1 MPSPRPR
8 RRRLGALAIVL
19 ALLTLAAVV
28 PALAGAVTA
37 TIEGSPLRIFVYGGS
52 NLQANLEN
60 APTNVF
66 YSPDDAIGDAGLFFR
81 FHDDIAD
88 SGIAAGNVAGP
99 QTRAGITP
107 DIDYTAISQ
116 TPVTGTGS
124 AASPFQVVS
133 VYKVADVLEITQTVK
148 YVNGETTF
156 RVSYA
161 VKNLSASAVRFRA
174 SHAADLYL
182 DGSDLGTGF
191 LDAGPPRIVGGQ
203 SETTGRSGG
212 IQEVTPWSHFQAAE
226 YSQIWSIIHN
236 GTGFDDTV
244 VDSEVDNGVGV
255 EWNDYDTTGLPAG
268 ATGTYELVWRFGVAG
283 LGIQPSTATRPVGTS
298 HLVGISAIGPTG
310 QPLGNKTVRYTITG
324 PHAATG
330 TLTTSDAGQATHTW
344 LGTTAGQDVFS
355 AYVDLNGNGIREA
368 NEPQGSATVD
378 WVPGAAP
385 PPSDRDGDGVPDAAD
400 ACPDLLG
407 ATGSGCPPA
416 TGSLGGG
423 SRSLSSALQ
432 RLGVSG
438 LLANGGA
445 SFSYTAP
452 APGQLVGSGTGNV
465 NSRGVAT
472 KKVVLLAGKKTFSA
486 AGKGKVKLKLTKA
499 GRKAL
504 KRAKKARLT
513 VTLAFTDVG
522 NTKYTKTLKVTLKK
536 KKRGHRH

>member
-8 RRRLGALAIVL
+8 RRRLGALAVVIT
-19 ALLTLAAVV
+19 LLTLASVV
-28 PALAGAVTA
+28 PAIAGAVTA

-66 YSPDDAIGDAGLFFR
+66 YSPNDAIGDAGLFFR
-81 FHDDIAD
+81 FHDAIPA
-88 SGIAAGNVAGP
+88 SGIGAGDVAGP
-99 QTRAGITP
+99 QTQAGIAP
-107 DIDYTAISQ
+107 DIDYTPFSQ
-116 TPVTGTGS
+116 TGVTGTGS
-124 AASPFQVVS
+124 AASPYQVVS

-156 RVSYA
+156 RVGYV
-161 VKNLSASAVRFRA
+161 VKNLTGSAVRFRA

-182 DGSDLGTGF
+182 EGSDLGTGF

-226 YSQIWSIIHN
+226 YGQIWSIIN
-236 GTGFDDTV
+236 SGTGFDDTV

-268 ATGTYELVWRFGVAG
+268 QTAAYELVWRFGVAG

-310 QPLGNKTVRYTITG
+310 QPLANKTIRWTITG
-324 PHAATG
+324 QHPASG
-330 TLTTSDAGQATHTW
+330 TLTTSAAGQASYTW
-344 LGTTAGQDVFS
+344 LGTKAGQDTFT
-355 AYVDLNGNGIREA
+355 AYVDLNGNSTRET
-368 NEPQGSATVD
+368 NEPQGSGTVD
-378 WVPGAAP
+378 WVPGAP
-385 PPSDRDGDGVPDAAD
+385 PPPPDRDGDGVADSVD

-416 TGSLGGG
+416 TSSLSGA
-423 SRSLSSALQ
+423 SRSLSSALR
-432 RLGVSG
+432 RLGLNG
-438 LLANGGA
+438 LLASGGA

-472 KKVVLLAGKKTFSA
+472 KKVVLLAGKRTFSGP
-486 AGKGKVKLKLTKA
+486 GKGKVKLKLTKA

-522 NTKYTKTLKVTLKK
+522 SQKYTKTLKVTLKK
-536 KKRGHRH
+536 KKGHRGR